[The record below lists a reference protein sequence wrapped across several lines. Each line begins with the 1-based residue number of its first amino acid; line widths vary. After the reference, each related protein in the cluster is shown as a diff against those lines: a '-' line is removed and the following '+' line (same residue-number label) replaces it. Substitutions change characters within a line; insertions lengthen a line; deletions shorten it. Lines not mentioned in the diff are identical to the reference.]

1 MNGFICGPRR
11 YQFQGLTIEESSIG
25 GPCVVKPNGDIYM
38 RLTKKQA
45 ATLLDFYRLSDEK
58 RASYRTGG
66 GCIQI

>member
-1 MNGFICGPRR
+1 MNGYICGPRR
-11 YQFQGLTIEESSIG
+11 YNFRGVTIEVPGIG

-45 ATLLDFYRLSDEK
+45 ATLLDFYRLSDDE

-66 GCIQI
+66 GCVQI